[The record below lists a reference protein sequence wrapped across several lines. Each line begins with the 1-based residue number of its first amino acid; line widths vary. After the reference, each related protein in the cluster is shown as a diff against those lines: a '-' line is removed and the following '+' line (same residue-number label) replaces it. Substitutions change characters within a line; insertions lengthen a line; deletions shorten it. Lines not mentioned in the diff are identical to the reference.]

1 MFKRGIF
8 KSNNMVV
15 RLRRRGHYKYP
26 VYDIVLT
33 LQSKQGQGAF
43 VEKLGHLNPNQN
55 EKALVINSERLG
67 Y

>member
-1 MFKRGIF
+1 MFKRGRS

-26 VYDIVLT
+26 VYDIILT
-33 LQSKQGQGAF
+33 LQGKQGKGVF
-43 VEKLGHLNPNQN
+43 IEKLGTLNPNKH
-55 EKALVINSERLG
+55 EKALVINGERLG